1 MFRSNCLPDA
11 KILGGSC
18 SSGNF
23 GKLCDLNRAMAWLTI
38 PVISWFSECIIFRHH
53 VRQDLSIFVPVHC
66 PKITTCHATGQAQNL
81 FVQLHS
87 CVAQESCKLTSV
99 RPNAAPLQTNL
110 NLRSRISQS
119 LGDQNSWWIW
129 IRQKPTS
136 NEVTMRKASFPRIGR
151 LLEIHCL
158 QEGWVIACMRD

>member
-38 PVISWFSECIIFRHH
+38 PVISWFSQCIIFRHH

-66 PKITTCHATGQAQNL
+66 PKITTRHATGQAPK
-81 FVQLHS
+81 FVCPAS
-87 CVAQESCKLTSV
+87 FVRSARKLQINFCA
-99 RPNAAPLQTNL
+99 PNAAPLQTNL

-119 LGDQNSWWIW
+119 LGAQNSWWIW
-129 IRQKPTS
+129 IRQKPTN